1 MPRRSARQAALARRA
16 RSEIDGGSASESS
29 WAGQMEA
36 EEQHLPGAGNH
47 GRVPAGLDA
56 PDAPAAAYMPPGA
69 RHGRGGARQSP
80 MPVHVPPAGHRNLP
94 LPPFQS
100 PDALAVA
107 RVVPL
112 IGMVRSQHSASVMTQ
127 ADLDRWHQ
135 HGRMFMSSLKIHPFG
150 EVPMTSDAQQK
161 LLVWLKNTAAAL
173 VAYRATSLE
182 HEDMI
187 LQKLTDAIQPAAKL
201 TWDAAVESAVLEQ
214 PLTGSCRDV
223 GTSSLI

>member
-1 MPRRSARQAALARRA
+1 
-16 RSEIDGGSASESS
+16 
-29 WAGQMEA
+29 MEA

-94 LPPFQS
+94 LPPIQS

-107 RVVPL
+107 RVLPL
-112 IGMVRSQHSASVMTQ
+112 IGMVRSQDAASVMTQ

-150 EVPMTSDAQQK
+150 EVPMTSGAQQK

-187 LQKLTDAIQPAAKL
+187 LQKLTDEIQPATKL
-201 TWDAAVESAVLEQ
+201 TWDAAVESAVLE
-214 PLTGSCRDV
+214 
-223 GTSSLI
+223 

>member
-1 MPRRSARQAALARRA
+1 
-16 RSEIDGGSASESS
+16 
-29 WAGQMEA
+29 MEA
-36 EEQHLPGAGNH
+36 EEQQLPGAGNH
-47 GRVPAGLDA
+47 DQVSAVLDT
-56 PDAPAAAYMPPGA
+56 PDAPAVSYILPGS

-100 PDALAVA
+100 PDTLAVV
-107 RVVPL
+107 RVLPL
-112 IGMVRSQHSASVMTQ
+112 IGMILSQDATSDMTQ

-135 HGRMFMSSLKIHPFG
+135 HGRMFMSSLKMHPFD
-150 EVPMTSDAQQK
+150 EVPMTSVTQQK

-187 LQKLTDAIQPAAKL
+187 LQKLTDSIQPASKL
-201 TWDAAVESAVLEQ
+201 TWDAAVESAVLDR